1 MEGMDEVGGAVL
13 GCATCDMSCSMR
25 ALTSKD
31 LLASELSACGS
42 VRMWLLAVWF

>member
-1 MEGMDEVGGAVL
+1 MDEVGGAVL

-31 LLASELSACGS
+31 LASELSACGS